1 VILAKE
7 YVPSMETK
15 AKKVVVSWTKY
26 GTKPIITRLSLIKTF
41 DKQHPGFPSCL
52 LMRDRWVVERSDD
65 LAGTSFGHQVDSGP
79 SSCKTRVV
87 KREKRPCNPSSFVVH
102 VDRHVASSS
111 TCFAVL

>member
-15 AKKVVVSWTKY
+15 AKKVALSWTKY

-41 DKQHPGFPSCL
+41 DKQHPGFPLCVS
-52 LMRDRWVVERSDD
+52 MRDRWVVERSDD

-87 KREKRPCNPSSFVVH
+87 KNVKNVRNPSSFVVH
-102 VDRHVASSS
+102 VDRYVASSPA
-111 TCFAVL
+111 CFAVL